1 MLCLGYACG
10 TVTWFRLCGLP
21 CKATIEWI
29 EAADYYTGLH
39 VGDRTLML
47 RESITDLAAKLD
59 PATFRRV
66 HRSAIVK
73 MNYVAEIY
81 REGLDEGTVVL
92 LNGQRLK
99 MSKTGRFKLTRL
111 ARLSQLSEVG
121 QEVDKGSGS
130 PENIGQT
137 GLSRGSNE
145 KCMAIHRAFASLGQ
159 MHSRRVLDAA
169 ESCVVG
175 RAADFA
181 LATFRCNVSNT
192 ATCRGKNRLAEHA

>member
-1 MLCLGYACG
+1 MLCLGCACG

-21 CKATIEWI
+21 RKATIEWI

-66 HRSAIVK
+66 HRSAIVN

-99 MSKTGRFKLTRL
+99 MSKTGRFKLTQL

-121 QEVDKGSGS
+121 QEVDKGVRVTREHWAAWAISRLEREMHGDSSGIREPGPDAQPAS
-130 PENIGQT
+130 P
-137 GLSRGSNE
+137 
-145 KCMAIHRAFASLGQ
+145 
-159 MHSRRVLDAA
+159 
-169 ESCVVG
+169 
-175 RAADFA
+175 
-181 LATFRCNVSNT
+181 
-192 ATCRGKNRLAEHA
+192 